1 LGQPKGTPGR
11 IALPVAGDDGSAK
24 AVILQL
30 VDELGF
36 DGVDADSLDEA
47 WRQQP
52 STPVYTK
59 DCDAVGFRRA
69 LSEASRERKPEWR
82 ATSNSPGSFE
92 NPA

>member
-1 LGQPKGTPGR
+1 VVKAFNNIYARHLMELRQPKGTPGR
-11 IALPVAGDDGSAK
+11 IALPG
-24 AVILQL
+24 
-30 VDELGF
+30 
-36 DGVDADSLDEA
+36 SLDES

-59 DCDAVGFRRA
+59 DFDAVIVRRA

-82 ATSNSPGSFE
+82 ATSKSPGSFE